1 MRSIGIFAAPFKPQ
15 AAELSAQ
22 LIALAEARN
31 VRVLAEE
38 HCARNLNRPDL
49 AASDDEIAR
58 CEVVMALSGDGGV
71 LSAARA
77 AAPHGT
83 PVLAVDLGR
92 LGFLSTV
99 RPDQIEEAFERLMQH
114 GFEVEERLMLEAQVW
129 RNGEPTSPRTQAAP
143 GLDAP
148 SSHSIIGL
156 NDVVVAKSALA
167 RILQLSIFV
176 DGEAVAVVRA
186 DGLIV
191 STPTGSTAYALSAG
205 GPITTPDA
213 PLFLIC
219 PICAHSLTQRPL
231 IVGAHE
237 TIEVLVEWEG
247 EEVSESQIEAMLT
260 VDGQIGVRLK
270 SGDRIKVRRAP
281 LVTRLLRTPGDSFY
295 TRLREKMR
303 WGN

>member
-15 AAELSAQ
+15 AHSLAARLVALS
-22 LIALAEARN
+22 EARN
-31 VRVLAEE
+31 VRVLIEN
-38 HCARNLNRPDL
+38 HCAKQIGREDL
-49 AASDDEIAR
+49 SATDDEIAR
-58 CEVVMALSGDGGV
+58 CEVAISLSGDGGV

-99 RPDQIEEAFERLMQH
+99 RPEQIDEAFERLMRH
-114 GFEVEERLMLEAQVW
+114 EFAVEERMMLEAQVW
-129 RNGEPTSPRTQAAP
+129 RNGEPSSTRSAAAP

-148 SSHSIIGL
+148 QGHSIIGL

-167 RILQLSIFV
+167 RILELSIFI
-176 DGEAVAVVRA
+176 DGEAVATVRS
-186 DGLIV
+186 DGLVI

-247 EEVSESQIEAMLT
+247 EEVSDQEIEAMLT
-260 VDGQIGVRLK
+260 VDGQIGVKLQ
-270 SGDRIKVRRAP
+270 SGDRVRVQRAP
-281 LVTRLLRTPGDSFY
+281 MVTRLLRSPGDSFY
-295 TRLREKMR
+295 ARLREKMR